1 MLCGLVSWVFRGCGG
16 CDCCFVGLVGF
27 LGGLGLLF
35 VSGVFLFWVD
45 WCGWDVVVDCLDLC
59 ISEVVDC
66 LISDCLCGC
75 GDGVGN
81 FF

>member
-1 MLCGLVSWVFRGCGG
+1 MGWCHG
-16 CDCCFVGLVGF
+16 CFVDVVGVTVVLWVWVAF

-35 VSGVFLFWVD
+35 VSGVFLFWVA

-59 ISEVVDC
+59 ISEVGDC
-66 LISDCLCGC
+66 LISDWLCGC